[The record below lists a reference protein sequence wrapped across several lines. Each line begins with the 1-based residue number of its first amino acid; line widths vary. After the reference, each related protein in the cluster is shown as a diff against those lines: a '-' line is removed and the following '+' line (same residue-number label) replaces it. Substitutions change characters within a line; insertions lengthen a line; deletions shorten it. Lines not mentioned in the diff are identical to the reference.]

1 MKHTLSR
8 FGVAALVSST
18 ILSTLAPIQSY
29 AATYAGTVNTPILNV
44 RSDTSTTSDIVGKLT
59 EGTTVDVYSVNDDWA
74 QIEFEGQK
82 RYVSSTYLTVDTT
95 TPSVELYVADTDVN
109 LRSSMSTTSS
119 VVTVVPED
127 AIVTFVSAHGATD
140 SWFKVTY
147 GTYTGYV
154 AARYFNSISTSFYAK
169 DTSVLYDQTG
179 TGASKIATIPAGA
192 KVTYLDS
199 LGATGSWFKI
209 EYGSLV
215 GYAPARNF
223 SSTLLTAQATTAYYA
238 TRNAALYDRSGT
250 GATKIATIP
259 LGAQVQ
265 RIYVNGL
272 ATSWF
277 KVQYGNITGYASA
290 RNFSTTKPETVVKT
304 TYYAVRDLVMYESS
318 ASGAAR
324 LRTIKEGTKVSQISD
339 SNLSD
344 SWFKIEYD
352 GLTGYAA
359 ARHFSTNPPEVITV
373 TPYYASTNVA
383 MYDSSASGATKIE
396 TIPLGAKVEQISQ
409 SGLSDSWFKVKYN
422 GKTGYA
428 GSRHFSTTPPEVI
441 TITPYYATTNVAM
454 YDSSA
459 AGATKIDTIPFGAKV
474 EQISQSGLA
483 DSWFKVKYD
492 GKTGYAGSS
501 HFSLKNPDVIVRS
514 DYYATRDIV
523 LYDRSDAN
531 KAKIAVIPY
540 GTKVVQVSE
549 YGLSSTLFKIEY
561 GTFTGY
567 ATAEYF
573 SKTQPPSERYD
584 TERQVRIEV
593 DGGGPLNVRSTPEI
607 LTTNKVGSLDTG
619 TLVNVKPIIGSAWGL
634 LTSGTYAGN
643 YIHLGYTVTVPTT
656 PPATEITKVVNYT
669 SYPMTVQAMADRQEA
684 EFAQT
689 DFHLYDPAYL
699 PRAWVSVSGETG
711 TIVKPELKVVSGLGT
726 ALKMSASSSAATLI
740 TVPSG
745 GTVSYV
751 SRSGSWY
758 KVKYGTMTG
767 YVTFS
772 SVMGT
777 AEILSKPLLSSHVY
791 GLINPGEQVKITGQ
805 DGNYYTVYY
814 KRPAGYSR
822 QIYDYQWRLASPE
835 EILTYVDPSRIDP
848 NSRSFYQFLDLS
860 KSAGTTATILNKML
874 TSKGSL
880 SGLGQAFVD
889 AGKQY
894 GINEVYLLS
903 HALHE
908 TGNGTSLLASGVPVD
923 KDGNALIN
931 IYGNRIYPER
941 EVAATVYNMYGIQAV
956 DSDPLGQGAKYAFQ
970 QGWFSPKQAVIGGAY
985 WIGASYINH
994 STYKQNTLYKMRFNP
1009 AAPGTHQ
1016 YATNIAWAALQTKQ
1030 IYDVYQ
1036 LLDAYTLHFDVPKYQ

>member
-1 MKHTLSR
+1 MKSEMTST
-8 FGVAALVSST
+8 SST
-18 ILSTLAPIQSY
+18 
-29 AATYAGTVNTPILNV
+29 V
-44 RSDTSTTSDIVGKLT
+44 
-59 EGTTVDVYSVNDDWA
+59 
-74 QIEFEGQK
+74 
-82 RYVSSTYLTVDTT
+82 
-95 TPSVELYVADTDVN
+95 
-109 LRSSMSTTSS
+109 
-119 VVTVVPED
+119 
-127 AIVTFVSAHGATD
+127 
-140 SWFKVTY
+140 
-147 GTYTGYV
+147 
-154 AARYFNSISTSFYAK
+154 
-169 DTSVLYDQTG
+169 
-179 TGASKIATIPAGA
+179 ATIPEGTN
-192 KVTYLDS
+192 VTYIS
-199 LGATGSWFKI
+199 THGATGSWFKI
-209 EYGSLV
+209 SYNGKV
-215 GYAPARNF
+215 GYVPQKYF
-223 SSTLLTAQATTAYYA
+223 SSLSEEVIATNSKFIAEVNVNLRSSMT
-238 TRNAALYDRSGT
+238 TTSPILYTIQKGEVVTYLST
-250 GATKIATIP
+250 HGAT
-259 LGAQVQ
+259 G
-265 RIYVNGL
+265 
-272 ATSWF
+272 
-277 KVQYGNITGYASA
+277 
-290 RNFSTTKPETVVKT
+290 
-304 TYYAVRDLVMYESS
+304 
-318 ASGAAR
+318 
-324 LRTIKEGTKVSQISD
+324 
-339 SNLSD
+339 
-344 SWFKIEYD
+344 SWFKI
-352 GLTGYAA
+352 
-359 ARHFSTNPPEVITV
+359 S
-373 TPYYASTNVA
+373 
-383 MYDSSASGATKIE
+383 
-396 TIPLGAKVEQISQ
+396 
-409 SGLSDSWFKVKYN
+409 YN
-422 GKTGYA
+422 GKVGYVAQKYFSPFQEVNTSIQENPTHLVTESTPLYDWITTSSRVQMIIPKGAKITLHSQHGATGSWAKISYNNLSGYVAMRNLQTLIVSEPKTMYVNKQTTLYDSISSYKNEIITVPIGTSVSQVSTHGATGSWSKITFGSDTGYIPTRDLSDE
-428 GSRHFSTTPPEVI
+428 GTQM
-441 TITPYYATTNVAM
+441 ITPYYAKRLTTMYTSMASSKVAVQ
-454 YDSSA
+454 S
-459 AGATKIDTIPFGAKV
+459 IPADAKV
-474 EQISQSGLA
+474 DQFSIHGETG
-483 DSWFKVKYD
+483 SWFQIRYD
-492 GKTGYAGSS
+492 NKTGFVAARDFSPTAPSS
-501 HFSLKNPDVIVRS
+501 S
-514 DYYATRDIV
+514 
-523 LYDRSDAN
+523 
-531 KAKIAVIPY
+531 
-540 GTKVVQVSE
+540 
-549 YGLSSTLFKIEY
+549 
-561 GTFTGY
+561 
-567 ATAEYF
+567 
-573 SKTQPPSERYD
+573 SERYD